1 MPFQKD
7 WALRTFPQHKPK
19 VVDQQ
24 QDVFFCFALSNKT
37 PRKPL
42 LFFVCLKCTSW
53 REKKK
58 TSTAIPGVCP
68 KGHFADVNART
79 HQMWQYRPSQMYCP
93 AFSLRES

>member
-24 QDVFFCFALSNKT
+24 QDVFFLFCFKQQNSKKASSVFCLSEMY
-37 PRKPL
+37 L
-42 LFFVCLKCTSW
+42 L
-53 REKKK
+53 EGKKK